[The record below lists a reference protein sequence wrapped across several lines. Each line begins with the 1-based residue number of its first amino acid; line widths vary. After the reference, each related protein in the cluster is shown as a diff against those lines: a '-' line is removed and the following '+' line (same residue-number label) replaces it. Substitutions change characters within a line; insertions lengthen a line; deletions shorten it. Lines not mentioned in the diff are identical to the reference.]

1 MLLVLFI
8 SLAVVLGTTRILTE
22 RESIKDD
29 RTSVGLELT
38 AEGFTAPVGLIPA
51 NDGTRRLFIVDQTGV
66 IRILGGNGKMLEES
80 FLDLGP
86 GLVKLRQDF
95 DERGLLGL
103 AFHPDFK
110 NNGRFFVYY
119 SAPLREEAPD
129 DWDHTSIISEFKVSS
144 DPNKANLSS
153 EKVLLAVD
161 KPQSNHN
168 AGQITFGPDGFLY
181 IPIGDGGGSNDV
193 GTGHPPEGNGQN
205 TSTLLGSILRI
216 DVDSGNP
223 YGVPPDNPFVG
234 KDGRDEIF
242 AFGLRNPFRIAF
254 DAGGSNELFSSDAG
268 QNLWEEVN
276 IVTRGSNYGWNIK
289 EGTHCFDPRNP
300 GVSPEVCPGSDTSD
314 RPLIDPIIEYKN
326 ANAPGGTGLV
336 VIGGF
341 VYRGSA
347 LAGFN
352 GTYIFG
358 DFSTKFDKGDGSLFI
373 AAPPPPGEKMWQMKE
388 LRIATSA
395 NGRINAFVR
404 SFGQDTDNE
413 IYVLTSGNP
422 GPVGST
428 GRVFKIVPGR

>member
-1 MLLVLFI
+1 MLLILFI

-29 RTSVGLELT
+29 RPSVGLELT

-51 NDGTRRLFIVDQTGV
+51 NDGTGRLFIVDQTGV
-66 IRILGGNGKMLEES
+66 IRILGRNGKMLEEP
-80 FLDLGP
+80 FLDLGSR
-86 GLVKLRQDF
+86 LVKLRQDF

-153 EKVLLAVD
+153 EKIFLAVD
-161 KPQSNHN
+161 KPQFNHN

-181 IPIGDGGGSNDV
+181 IPIGDGGESNDV
-193 GTGHPPEGNGQN
+193 GTGHPSEGNGQN

-223 YGVPPDNPFVG
+223 YGIPPDNPFVG

-242 AFGLRNPFRIAF
+242 AFGLRNAFRIAF

-300 GVSPEVCPGSDTSD
+300 GVSPEVCPGSDASGS
-314 RPLIDPIIEYKN
+314 PLIDPIIEYKN

-347 LAGFN
+347 LAEFN

-373 AAPPPPGEKMWQMKE
+373 ATPPPPGEKMWQMKE
-388 LRIATSA
+388 LHIATSA

-413 IYVLTSGNP
+413 IYILTSENP
-422 GPVGST
+422 GPVGNT